1 MKKTELV
8 MQTMKA
14 HTNDWMKSAAK
25 RLMMIASIAMLI
37 AVLGACGSSDANEG
51 KSSVTPPPAAS
62 ENESSNETSKEPER
76 ASEPAVITFYSTIN
90 NVQVES
96 FMEEYG
102 NAIEEKF
109 PHVTVNFITKTGEME
124 TSELIVTGRKWI

>member
-51 KSSVTPPPAAS
+51 KSSVTPPPA
-62 ENESSNETSKEPER
+62 ESSNETSKEPER

-96 FMEEYG
+96 FVEEYG

-109 PHVTVNFITKTGEME
+109 PHVTVNFITKTGEM
-124 TSELIVTGRKWI
+124 